1 MWEKNFATNNQ
12 IYLVFCR
19 HSLKLLPGYLYSI
32 VQLCLQGE
40 KEVLLVVRPPHQV
53 VQGYSK
59 KINKKFIKMYF
70 PAVFKNVVRQKFLLS
85 DKPK

>member
-1 MWEKNFATNNQ
+1 MKKKICIKLSN
-12 IYLVFCR
+12 IFC
-19 HSLKLLPGYLYSI
+19 HYSLQLLPGYLYSV

-59 KINKKFIKMYF
+59 KISKKYIKSE
-70 PAVFKNVVRQKFLLS
+70 VINTIN
-85 DKPK
+85 